1 MVLCAF
7 GCNREGIY
15 KFKSGR
21 IGCDPSPNKCP
32 KLRQNNA
39 EKIAKLRSERGNDY
53 WRAGIPHGTGV
64 PTGKKGMTHAEI
76 HGPEK
81 ASLIS
86 EKIRK
91 AQTGRK
97 KTQEM
102 KNHQSEI
109 AKQKGLGGY
118 RIGGGRGKCGWYKG
132 IFCDSSW
139 ELAFVIWHMDHNI
152 SIERCKVPRHYT
164 WNDKVRKY
172 YPDFV
177 VNEITYEIK
186 GYRTLQ
192 WEAKIADHTDIVCLF
207 QYEIKPYL
215 QYAIDNY
222 GKDYIKL
229 YDDTLPKR
237 KRTS

>member
-21 IGCDPSPNKCP
+21 IGCESSPNKCP

-39 EKIAKLRSERGNDY
+39 EKIAKLRAERGNDY
-53 WRAGIPHGTGV
+53 WKAGIPYGTGV
-64 PTGKKGMTHAEI
+64 PTGKKGKTLSEI

-81 ASLIS
+81 AERILKALSEGHVGIVPSVETRQKIS
-86 EKIRK
+86 QK
-91 AQTGRK
+91 AK
-97 KTQEM
+97 ENK
-102 KNHQSEI
+102 
-109 AKQKGLGGY
+109 LGGY
-118 RIGGGRGKCGWYKG
+118 RPGGGRGKSGWYNG

-152 SIERCKVPRHYT
+152 PIERCKVSRQYT

-177 VNEITYEIK
+177 VNGITYEIK
-186 GYRTLQ
+186 GYRSPQ
-192 WEAKIADHTDIVCLF
+192 WEAKIAEQPDIVCLF
-207 QYEIKPYL
+207 HAEIKPYL
-215 QYAIDNY
+215 QYTVERY
-222 GKDYIKL
+222 GKDYIKM
-229 YDDTLPKR
+229 YNSAGKKR
-237 KRTS
+237 KK